1 MLDKLN
7 SISDAIDAM
16 DLSIKDDSLTEA
28 QRAGM
33 FLDYK
38 EYLDQAATR
47 MEQAKTSTDE
57 VLKEKAEEI
66 SKKIHAILEQA
77 ATYMVIEIPRTL
89 TDKEFTVT
97 LTEADR
103 AVTDHEPEPEES
115 NQTYLLIGSNGFH
128 HLHEGPPSGLNACV
142 NQILADDITA
152 GYEPMVYRCE
162 QLKAKKTS
170 YFSFEGK

>member
-47 MEQAKTSTDE
+47 MDQAKTSSDS
-57 VLKEKAEEI
+57 VLKAKAEEI
-66 SKKIHAILEQA
+66 SKKITAILEQA

-89 TDKEFTVT
+89 TDKEITVT
-97 LTEADR
+97 LVEADR
-103 AVTDHEPEPEES
+103 TTTANEPEPKE
-115 NQTYLLIGSNGFH
+115 NKQTYLLIGSNGFH

-142 NQILADDITA
+142 NLILADDIAA
-152 GYEPMVYRCE
+152 GHEPIVYRCE
-162 QLKAKKTS
+162 RLEALKTS

>member
-16 DLSIKDDSLTEA
+16 DISIKDDSLTEA

-47 MEQAKTSTDE
+47 MEQAKTSSDS
-57 VLKEKAEEI
+57 VLKAKAEEI
-66 SKKIHAILEQA
+66 SQKITAILEQA
-77 ATYMVIEIPRTL
+77 GTYMVLEIPQMS
-89 TDKEFTVT
+89 KEFEVAPVEVARTT
-97 LTEADR
+97 AANEPKPEAGK
-103 AVTDHEPEPEES
+103 E
-115 NQTYLLIGSNGFH
+115 TYLLIGSNGFH

-142 NQILADDITA
+142 NLILADDIAA
-152 GYEPMVYRCE
+152 GHEPIVYRCE
-162 QLKAKKTS
+162 RLEALKTS
-170 YFSFEGK
+170 YFSFVGK